1 MGGGQ
6 GTRLGCS
13 GPKGEYDIGLL
24 SHKPLFQLQTER
36 ILCMQEMA
44 SRRAGKSAL
53 SFFS

>member
-13 GPKGEYDIGLL
+13 GPKGEYDIGF
-24 SHKPLFQLQTER
+24 FQLQTER
-36 ILCMQEMA
+36 ILRMQEMA
-44 SRRAGKSAL
+44 SRRAGKSAS

>member
-36 ILCMQEMA
+36 ILRMQEMA
-44 SRRAGKSAL
+44 SLKAGKSVVL
-53 SFFS
+53 LLR